1 MMKPVSESDPT
12 LVSSSQQSLN
22 LKQELRLL
30 PHVSALFGSGAASVI
45 EVQIIIRDELCLFT

>member
-1 MMKPVSESDPT
+1 MKPVSESDPT

-22 LKQELRLL
+22 LKQERRPL

-45 EVQIIIRDELCLFT
+45 QVQIIIGDELCLFT